1 MHPVS
6 IRRRDTL
13 RRVRCAFVLGGGGKW
28 GAVQVGMFDALV
40 QRGIVPDVVVGCS
53 IGSLNGAVIAADPSP
68 VGVARLRR
76 MWVEQAQRLEID
88 ARWRDRARS
97 FVGRRP
103 FLFPNDALREMAAS
117 VLGRALIEDLVV
129 PFHCVASSIER
140 AAERWFTSG
149 PVVDAVLAS
158 SAIPGLFPPVV
169 IDGEHCYDGGLVDSI
184 PLDRAVALG
193 ASEIF
198 VLQVGRV
205 EQPLTPPRR
214 LYEAPLVAFEIARR
228 HRFATMMDALPPGV
242 RVHVLPSGNR
252 MTIDDRRQLSW
263 RRVADA
269 GALIE
274 GARVASEAYLG
285 TALDGSA
292 PPTADGG

>member
-1 MHPVS
+1 M
-6 IRRRDTL
+6 
-13 RRVRCAFVLGGGGKW
+13 RCAFVLGGGGKW
-28 GAVQVGMFDALV
+28 GAVQVGMLDALV
-40 QRGIVPDVVVGCS
+40 RRGIVPDVVVGCS
-53 IGSLNGAVIAADPSP
+53 IGALNGAVIAADPSP

-76 MWVEQAQRLEID
+76 LWVERAQQLEID

-103 FLFPNDALREMAAS
+103 YLYPNDALRELAES
-117 VLGRALIEDLVV
+117 VLGTARIEDLVV

-140 AAERWFTSG
+140 ASERWFTSG

-158 SAIPGLFPPVV
+158 SAIPGLFPPAVV
-169 IDGEHCYDGGLVDSI
+169 DGEHCYDGGLVNSI

-193 ASEIF
+193 ASEIY

-205 EQPLTPPRR
+205 EQPLAPPRH
-214 LYEAPLVAFEIARR
+214 LYETPLIAFEIARR
-228 HRFATMMDALPPGV
+228 HRFATMMHSLPPGS

-252 MTIDDRRQLSW
+252 MAMDDRRQLAW

-269 GALIE
+269 APLIE
-274 GARVASEAYLG
+274 GARVATEQYL
-285 TALDGSA
+285 TSAIDSPAPRSDGA
-292 PPTADGG
+292 R